1 MEGEKNSYCGNVI
14 MLWLIDLTLE
24 ESNYST
30 DYTTKL
36 NLKKQSLKNKL
47 KKINLYMH
55 ASGDRIAKNYSK
67 WLKDNNL
74 KNYQKNYI
82 TNYVQ

>member
-36 NLKKQSLKNKL
+36 NLKKQPLKNKL
-47 KKINLYMH
+47 KKLTYICMQVVTELQRTIL
-55 ASGDRIAKNYSK
+55 SD
-67 WLKDNNL
+67 LKIIIWRTT
-74 KNYQKNYI
+74 KK
-82 TNYVQ
+82 TT

>member
-36 NLKKQSLKNKL
+36 NLKKQPLKNKL
-47 KKINLYMH
+47 KKLT
-55 ASGDRIAKNYSK
+55 
-67 WLKDNNL
+67 
-74 KNYQKNYI
+74 YI
-82 TNYVQ
+82 CM

>member
-47 KKINLYMH
+47 KKLTYICMQVVTELQRTIL
-55 ASGDRIAKNYSK
+55 SD
-67 WLKDNNL
+67 LKIIIWRTT
-74 KNYQKNYI
+74 KK
-82 TNYVQ
+82 TT